1 MKPTI
6 NDFDLRL
13 KELQNERSGYMGLWG
28 ELAQYHTG
36 RKSPYLSDKA
46 NATIVRNTKQYNNTS
61 RLALRTLASGMMAG
75 ITSPAREWFKLKG
88 SDPGVNEVAAVKVWL
103 HDVQVI
109 MNRVFS
115 QSNVYN
121 SLHSLYAELGAFGT
135 GAMGVNEDFENIIH
149 CKTFSVGSYFLGVGA
164 QDTVDT
170 FYREYYRTVGQL
182 IKEFGTA
189 NVSDHVRDAWKN
201 GNTELKVK
209 CVHAIEPND
218 DRNMMS
224 PFAKDMPFRS
234 VYYETG
240 RGKQA
245 ETKFLRESG
254 FPELSILCPRW
265 DIIGEAV
272 YSEDCP
278 GVIALGDTKALQL
291 GERRMYQALDKV
303 ANPPMQGDTA
313 LKNQG
318 APKNGE
324 VTWMNSATRG
334 IESVYKSYNP
344 NLDKIIGIQDRSE
357 LRIKR
362 AFYEDL
368 FLMLANSDRR
378 QITAREVSEKHEEKL
393 LMLGPVLERL
403 HSELL
408 DPLIT
413 RTFSILQRN
422 GVLPLPPPELENGGG
437 LSVDYVSV
445 LAQAQQMVGLSA
457 TERVVG
463 FVASMAQTW
472 PEARHKLDPL
482 QTVDEYA
489 QAAGASPQIVRPDE
503 QVEQIIGQE
512 QQQAQQQ
519 AAMERSQMAM
529 QTAKTASEA
538 NPERLAA
545 IAEEQGL

>member
-6 NDFDLRL
+6 KDFDLRL
-13 KELQNERSGYMGLWG
+13 QELKNERSGYMLLWG

-36 RKSPYLSDKA
+36 RKSVYLSDKA
-46 NATIVRNTKQYNNTS
+46 NAKVQRNTKQYNNTS

-75 ITSPAREWFKLKG
+75 ITSPAREWFKLKA
-88 SDPGVNEVAAVKVWL
+88 SDPSVNEVAAVKIWL
-103 HDVQVI
+103 HQVQVV

-115 QSNVYN
+115 QSNLYN
-121 SLHSLYAELGAFGT
+121 ALHSLYAELGAFGT
-135 GAMGVNEDFENIIH
+135 GAMGVNEDFNNVIH
-149 CKTFSVGSYFLGVGA
+149 CKTFSVGSYFLGIGA
-164 QDTVDT
+164 SDTVDT

-182 IKEFGTA
+182 IKEFGIE
-189 NVSDHVRDAWKN
+189 NVSNHVKEMWNK
-201 GNTELKVK
+201 GNTEAKIE

-234 VYYETG
+234 VYYEKG
-240 RGKQA
+240 RGKNV
-245 ETKFLRESG
+245 ENKFLRESG
-254 FPELSILCPRW
+254 FPELSVLCPRW

-278 GVIALGDTKALQL
+278 GVVALGDTKALQL

-303 ANPPMQGDTA
+303 ANPPLQGDSA

-324 VTWMNSATRG
+324 ITWLSSATNG
-334 IESVYKSYNP
+334 IESIYKNYNP
-344 NLDKIIGIQDRSE
+344 NLEKIIAVQDRTE

-368 FLMLANSDRR
+368 FLMLANTDRR
-378 QITAREVSEKHEEKL
+378 QITAREVAEKHEEKL

-422 GVLPLPPPELENGGG
+422 GVLPIPPEELQDGN
-437 LSVDYVSV
+437 LAVDYVSV
-445 LAQAQQMVGLSA
+445 LAQAQQMVGLGA
-457 TERVVG
+457 TERVIG
-463 FVASMAQTW
+463 FVAEMSSVW
-472 PEARHKLDPL
+472 PEARHKIDPL
-482 QTVDEYA
+482 QTVDDYA
-489 QAAGASPQIVRPDE
+489 NAAGASPMIVRPDE
-503 QVEQIIGQE
+503 QVAEIIGQE
-512 QQQAQQQ
+512 QQAAQEQ

-529 QTAKTASEA
+529 QTAKTASDA